1 MPKKKQMTKFRFLA
15 AAISGTLFYVLT
27 SISCGRNSVWAER
40 QLEEQKRL
48 LSAHTVEIEK
58 INEELSL
65 EKVALEKDMD
75 VVAAYAR
82 KLSYIKDGEKLV
94 IISGLAAAEN
104 RIYDPGTVQL
114 HEPSKYFPEWFCK
127 SVGLVVFTAVYFILL
142 MFDAGRGLVSYRARK
157 TGGRNYDERK
167 GERTEARSS
176 SRAEV
181 RMASQGAVI

>member
-1 MPKKKQMTKFRFLA
+1 MPKMKQMTKFRFLA

-127 SVGLVVFTAVYFILL
+127 SVGLVVFSAVYFILL
-142 MFDAGRGLVSYRARK
+142 MFDAGRGLVRYRARK
-157 TGGRNYDERK
+157 TGRRGE
-167 GERTEARSS
+167 ERTETRSS

-181 RMASQGAVI
+181 RMAPQGAVI